1 VRMTFFSG
9 SIRVVLLLQKFCNL
23 KKKVK
28 ITSFIYRID
37 VFVLEVWLQCH

>member
-23 KKKVK
+23 KKIT

-37 VFVLEVWLQCH
+37 VFA